1 MKLITFLIITILAS
15 YTLNADN
22 NKSSNSI
29 VQKHIEEQ
37 MKKEQQYARERAF
50 HQGKD
55 YNLDDTKVDPDTVN
69 SVPLIKP
76 EDDFDMSD
84 VYRDDI

>member
-1 MKLITFLIITILAS
+1 MKLIIFLIITILSS
-15 YTLNADN
+15 YTLNAEN
-22 NKSSNSI
+22 NRSNSI

-37 MKKEQQYARERAF
+37 MKKEQQYAKERAF

>member
-1 MKLITFLIITILAS
+1 
-15 YTLNADN
+15 
-22 NKSSNSI
+22 
-29 VQKHIEEQ
+29 
-37 MKKEQQYARERAF
+37 MKKEQQYAKERAF

-76 EDDFDMSD
+76 EDDFDMTD

>member
-1 MKLITFLIITILAS
+1 MKLIGFLIITILLS
-15 YTLNADN
+15 QTLNADN
-22 NKSSNSI
+22 NQSGSI

-37 MKKEQQYARERAF
+37 MKKEQQYAKERAF

-55 YNLDDTKVDPDTVN
+55 YNLDDTKVDPNTVN

-76 EDDFDMSD
+76 EDDFDMTD